1 MRLSKSLR
9 KKERGD
15 EDDEKGK
22 RVELSSH
29 RGEDYGFISKVA
41 RTDAKAEMTPVK

>member
-22 RVELSSH
+22 RELSSH